1 MRRLLVSWH
10 WLLPDDLHV
19 LTLAEPFDVCRDD
32 LLDLA
37 QVFGVDCFG
46 TQYQRAGAARMVHLP
61 QPKPTVPRVSDQSIR
76 GEWVL
81 SVVRGLKSAMRDHP
95 SAGRS
100 AWTDRSPGHL
110 TGQNEHNFGIPRARV
125 EH

>member
-46 TQYQRAGAARMVHLP
+46 TQYQRAGGCPHGAFAPAEADRSLGFGP
-61 QPKPTVPRVSDQSIR
+61 SIR
-76 GEWVL
+76 GERVL
-81 SVVRGLKSAMRDHP
+81 SVVRGAEVRH
-95 SAGRS
+95 
-100 AWTDRSPGHL
+100 
-110 TGQNEHNFGIPRARV
+110 ARPPV
-125 EH
+125 RRKVRMD